1 MTEKERDANQVVEE
15 ILRELRAQ
23 RQKTEMAPGDAPAPP
38 PEQKPEAKQVPAAP
52 EPQKKPEP
60 PKMEP
65 IEKIAPAVE
74 EIFPEPQ
81 LPHAKPH
88 SSDDFIDDQFTKFFT
103 QSFNDLPA
111 PEPAPAERKKGFFA
125 KLFGGRK
132 AREDDEYEDEY
143 EEYDEYEEDD
153 DDDEADEPV
162 KHAPP
167 EPPKKDLPKDLFADA
182 PQPTPNPVPVPQPAV
197 PAEPTPPTA
206 IPEPAAPQPR
216 TEIRYFD
223 PAAAEQEPEPAVQK
237 TPAPAEEPKPAMPQ
251 SLYDGE
257 EPEAVPASSASTSI
271 FTEAGFARAAET
283 AETAEEPDEALPE
296 DTAPQADIRS
306 PEQEIAEPSVFED
319 EEEPE
324 EPLKDYESP
333 ADAEAV
339 SADLRSL
346 KASLSLRFTVT
357 GLITVFLLYI
367 TLVKAYPSLPNL
379 PILSPTTQPLMYLLV
394 CMTLTVICLAVN
406 WQTLAGG
413 VLSLVR
419 EPNPDLAPAF
429 AGIFAAVQCL
439 VFLTDPKRFAAG
451 NYTIFCGVAALTL
464 ALNLLGK
471 KLTARIV
478 LDNFEMASSGF
489 EHSAAYSIENEELL
503 KKVTGGLGETEPHLL
518 VTRPTALVKGF
529 LRQSFSEHLSDRLAK
544 WLGIA
549 AIAASTVCGIAV
561 LVMTKDG
568 FSAVSCFAGAICLGA
583 PLASTL
589 VGAIPAGLMQSSAA
603 RVGAIIPGPSAVE
616 TLKRTNVVMMNGKDL
631 FPTGHVA
638 LRGIKTFEKERIDL
652 AILYAASIL
661 VEGCETLRDV
671 FLEVVAGKREML
683 YQVENL
689 TCETGRGF
697 VGWIEG
703 NRVIVGNREIMK
715 QHDIEI
721 PSMDYERKYTK
732 DDRLPIYLA
741 VSGKLFGMFLVSY
754 LPSEEVQDTLEDL
767 RHNGISL
774 LVRSTDFSI
783 SRELIARCYDVPL
796 SDVKVLSE
804 SELSALSPS
813 LAYLPASE
821 GVMTHIGTFASF
833 IGGLQAALAAFTA
846 ERTAAI
852 VEAASV
858 VLGIVL
864 TLLLTFTA
872 GLGRLS
878 VFAVLLYQLA
888 WLILTVAIPLLKKY

>member
-23 RQKTEMAPGDAPAPP
+23 RQGTEMAPGDPPVQPPKKEPEPAPAEPTLKKQ
-38 PEQKPEAKQVPAAP
+38 EEEKPQPV
-52 EPQKKPEP
+52 
-60 PKMEP
+60 
-65 IEKIAPAVE
+65 EKIAPAVE

-81 LPHAKPH
+81 LPRSKPH
-88 SSDDFIDDQFTKFFT
+88 SSEDFIDDQFTKFFT
-103 QSFNDLPA
+103 QSFAESLEE
-111 PEPAPAERKKGFFA
+111 EPALPEKKKGFFA
-125 KLFGGRK
+125 RLFGGRK
-132 AREDDEYEDEY
+132 AQDEDEYEDEY
-143 EEYDEYEEDD
+143 EEYDEYEEDA
-153 DDDEADEPV
+153 EEEDEPV
-162 KHAPP
+162 KP
-167 EPPKKDLPKDLFADA
+167 EPPQKDLPKDLFADVPTPQPAPA
-182 PQPTPNPVPVPQPAV
+182 PQPVAPT
-197 PAEPTPPTA
+197 PAEPAPPTA

-216 TEIRYFD
+216 TEIRYFEPETTAAEAEPQPVLQERQ
-223 PAAAEQEPEPAVQK
+223 PAAEPLADH
-237 TPAPAEEPKPAMPQ
+237 
-251 SLYDGE
+251 LYDGE
-257 EPEAVPASSASTSI
+257 EPEAVAASSASV
-271 FTEAGFARAAET
+271 FTDAGFARAARP
-283 AETAEEPDEALPE
+283 ADFVDEPIR
-296 DTAPQADIRS
+296 PQAGAAVPQDDIRS
-306 PEQEIAEPSVFED
+306 PEQEIAEPSVFEE

-357 GLITVFLLYI
+357 GLITVFLVYI
-367 TLVKAYPSLPNL
+367 TLVKDYPSLPNL
-379 PILSPTTQPLMYLLV
+379 PLLSPTTQPLLYLLV
-394 CMTLTVICLAVN
+394 CTVLTGICLAVN

-413 VLSLVR
+413 ILSIVR
-419 EPNPDLAPAF
+419 EPNPDIAPAF

-439 VFLTDPKRFAAG
+439 VFLTDPKRFATG
-451 NYTIFCGVAALTL
+451 NYTMFCGVAALTL

-503 KKVTGGLGETEPHLL
+503 KKVTTGLGETEPHLL

-529 LRQSFSEHLSDRLAK
+529 LRQSFSEHLSDKIAK

-549 AIAASTVCGIAV
+549 AIAASAVCGIAV

-616 TLKRTNVVMMNGKDL
+616 ALKRTNVVLMNGKDL

-732 DDRLPIYLA
+732 DDRMPIYLA

-754 LPSEEVQDTLEDL
+754 LPAEDVQDTLDEL
-767 RHNGISL
+767 RHSGISL

-783 SRELIARCYDVPL
+783 NNALIARCYNVPL

-804 SELSALSPS
+804 SELNALSPS

-846 ERTAAI
+846 ERTAVI

-858 VLGIVL
+858 ILGIVL

>member
-23 RQKTEMAPGDAPAPP
+23 RQGTEMSPGDPPTPSAMKEPEQKAEPVLAPAAPAP
-38 PEQKPEAKQVPAAP
+38 KKQEEKKS
-52 EPQKKPEP
+52 EPV
-60 PKMEP
+60 
-65 IEKIAPAVE
+65 EKIAPAVE
-74 EIFPEPQ
+74 EIFPEPK
-81 LPHAKPH
+81 LPRPKPH
-88 SSDDFIDDQFTKFFT
+88 SSEDFIDDQFTKFFT
-103 QSFNDLPA
+103 QSFNDLPE
-111 PEPAPAERKKGFFA
+111 PEPAPTEKKKGFFA
-125 KLFGGRK
+125 RLFGGRK
-132 AREDDEYEDEY
+132 DRDEDEY
-143 EEYDEYEEDD
+143 EEDYEEYDEDEEDYEEDD
-153 DDDEADEPV
+153 AETPVEPTP
-162 KHAPP
+162 AQP
-167 EPPKKDLPKDLFADA
+167 EKKDLPKDLFAQAPEPQPAPA
-182 PQPTPNPVPVPQPAV
+182 PQPAA
-197 PAEPTPPTA
+197 PAEPAPPTS

-223 PAAAEQEPEPAVQK
+223 STTASAEPAAEPAQVQETPEPI
-237 TPAPAEEPKPAMPQ
+237 PG

-257 EPEAVPASSASTSI
+257 EPEAVAASSGASI
-271 FTEAGFARAAET
+271 FTDTGFARAAQPTGFVDEPVQPIKT
-283 AETAEEPDEALPE
+283 AT
-296 DTAPQADIRS
+296 PQADIRS

-319 EEEPE
+319 DEDEE
-324 EPLKDYESP
+324 EPLKDYENP

-357 GLITVFLLYI
+357 GLITVFLTYI
-367 TLVKAYPSLPNL
+367 TLVKSYPSLPNL
-379 PILSPTTQPLMYLLV
+379 PLLSPTTQPLMYLLV
-394 CMTLTVICLAVN
+394 CTALTGICLAVN
-406 WQTLAGG
+406 WQTLTGG
-413 VLSLVR
+413 ILSIVR
-419 EPNPDLAPAF
+419 EPNPDIAPAF

-451 NYTIFCGVAALTL
+451 NYTMFCGVAALTL

-503 KKVTGGLGETEPHLL
+503 KKVTNGLGETEPHLL

-529 LRQSFSEHLSDRLAK
+529 LRQSFSEHLSDKLAK
-544 WLGIA
+544 WLGVA
-549 AIAASTVCGIAV
+549 AIAASAVCGIAV

-616 TLKRTNVVMMNGKDL
+616 TLKRTNVVMMNAKDL

-732 DDRLPIYLA
+732 DDRMPIYLA

-754 LPSEEVQDTLEDL
+754 LPAEEVQDTLDEL
-767 RHNGISL
+767 RHSGISL

-783 SRELIARCYDVPL
+783 SNELIARCYNVPL
-796 SDVKVLSE
+796 SDVKVLTE
-804 SELSALSPS
+804 VELNALSPS

-858 VLGIVL
+858 ILGIVL